1 MYTLKNGD
9 PKYMKQKIDRTECGN
24 EYSIIVRAF
33 NIPLLL
39 ME

>member
-24 EYSIIVRAF
+24 EYSIIE
-33 NIPLLL
+33 PLISLFY
-39 ME
+39 